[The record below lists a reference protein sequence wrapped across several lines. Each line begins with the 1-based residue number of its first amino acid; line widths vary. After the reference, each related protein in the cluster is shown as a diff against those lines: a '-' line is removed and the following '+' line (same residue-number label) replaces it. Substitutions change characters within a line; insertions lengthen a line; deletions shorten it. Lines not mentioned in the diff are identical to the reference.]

1 LLRLQKESQGRSYDL
16 LISHTTIVFSRYIL
30 LAWQHRCSTDQ
41 RTFGG
46 MFAQLCDEVSELDWA
61 IALQQLMELI
71 TDIVNYSSNK
81 LSKMIFCQL
90 KQWYDALPNY
100 IKVYLPDL

>member
-1 LLRLQKESQGRSYDL
+1 V

-41 RTFGG
+41 RAFGG
-46 MFAQLCDEVSELDWA
+46 MFAQLCDEISELDWA
-61 IALQQLMELI
+61 IALQQLLELI
-71 TDIVNYSSNK
+71 SDIINNTSKK
-81 LSKMIFCQL
+81 LSQMIFCQL

-100 IKVYLPDL
+100 IKVYLPYLRCES